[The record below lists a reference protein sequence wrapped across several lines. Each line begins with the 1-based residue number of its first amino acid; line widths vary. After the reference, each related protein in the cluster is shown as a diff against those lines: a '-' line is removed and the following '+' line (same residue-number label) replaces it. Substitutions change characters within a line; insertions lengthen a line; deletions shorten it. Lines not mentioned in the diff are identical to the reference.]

1 MRLSISQADAITFLE
16 LENQESLN
24 PMRTLPAVLFF
35 ISVSAFAQQ
44 PAAPAPKPLD
54 ARCATCHG
62 TDANGGSGP
71 SILQFVRYHTDAE
84 VSAVIAMGRPGTA
97 MPAFQLSIDDLTSVL
112 AELRSLTGTD
122 PSMATGGFTG
132 KRAVRPPRS
141 QTILR
146 GENLG
151 TPATLTLTDGKT
163 LQGALMA
170 QTDFDAQLLTADGK
184 FHLLAREGD
193 KYRDKAIEPKADWQT
208 YHGTDAG
215 NRYSTLKQINTSTV
229 QKLAPVWMLQIPT
242 SPRLEATPI
251 VVDGVMYVTGWN
263 EMYALDSTTGHVI
276 WSYDEPRHEG
286 ILSEA
291 GSGANRGAAV
301 SGDRVFMI
309 TDHAHV
315 VALNRKTGT
324 KLWDVEMGSYKEN
337 YSASG
342 APMIVGDTVVVGVA
356 GGEEGARGFV
366 DAYKVDTGARAWRFY
381 TVPKRGEKG
390 SETWIGNAIEHG
402 CGATWLTGSYDAALD
417 TIYWGVGNPC
427 PDMSGEERKGDN
439 LYTCAV
445 LALSGK
451 TGELKWFYQF
461 TPHDTH
467 DWDATEP
474 MVLAD
479 EMFQGKPRKLLIH
492 GDRNGYF
499 FVLDRTNGQLLSA
512 SPLSTKVTWTTGYGK
527 DGRPI
532 LTNTFESTPDGVALC
547 PAGGGGANW
556 PDVSYNPAT
565 KYFYVRVND
574 SCGVYASSVDPLTGN
589 RWFGRGASSP
599 QSLQAL
605 EALQTDYAGGLFIR
619 AMDIR
624 TGKKVWDYPQPPASN
639 TGVLSTAG
647 GLVFFGDAGGLLAL
661 DANTGKPV
669 WHIDIAQHSSA
680 APMTYM
686 VGGKQYIVLAGTGV
700 LVAYALV
707 E

>member
-1 MRLSISQADAITFLE
+1 
-16 LENQESLN
+16 
-24 PMRTLPAVLFF
+24 MRTLSAILFCLSVLFAP
-35 ISVSAFAQQ
+35 VSSFAQQ
-44 PAAPAPKPLD
+44 PPAATPQIPAPRPLD
-54 ARCATCHG
+54 SRCATCHG
-62 TDANGGSGP
+62 ADATGGSAP

-84 VSAVIAMGRPGTA
+84 VTDVIAKGRAAKG
-97 MPAFQLSIDDLTSVL
+97 MPAFQLSADDLRDVL
-112 AELRSLTGTD
+112 AELRGLTGTD

-132 KRAVRPPRS
+132 KREVRRAASPS
-141 QTILR
+141 VLR
-146 GENLG
+146 GENHG

-170 QTDFDAQLLTADGK
+170 QTDFDAQLLAPDGK
-184 FHLLAREGD
+184 FHLLTREGD
-193 KYRDKAIEPKADWQT
+193 KYRDKPIEPKSDWLT

-215 NRYSTLKQINTSTV
+215 NRYSPLKQINTGTV
-229 QKLAPVWMLQIPT
+229 QKLAPVWMFSIPT
-242 SPRLEATPI
+242 SPRLETTPI
-251 VVDGVMYVTGWN
+251 VVDGIMYVTGWN
-263 EMYALDSTTGHVI
+263 EVYALDSTTGHVV

-291 GSGANRGAAV
+291 GSGANRGVAV

-342 APMIVGDTVVVGVA
+342 APMIVGNTVVGGVG

-366 DAYKVDTGARAWRFY
+366 DAYKVDTGERAWRFY
-381 TVPKRGEKG
+381 TVPRRGEKG
-390 SETWIGNAIEHG
+390 SETWIGNALEHG
-402 CGATWLTGSYDAALD
+402 CGATWLTGSYDPALD
-417 TIYWGVGNPC
+417 LIYWGVGNPC
-427 PDMSGEERKGDN
+427 PDMNGEERKGDN
-439 LYTCAV
+439 LYTASV
-445 LALSGK
+445 VALSGK
-451 TGELKWFYQF
+451 TGELKWYYQF

-467 DWDATEP
+467 DWDSTEP

-479 EMFQGKPRKLLIH
+479 EQFQGKLRKLLIH

-499 FVLDRTNGQLLSA
+499 FVLDRTSGELLSA

-532 LTNTFESTPDGVALC
+532 LTSTFESTPDGVALC

-556 PDVSYNPAT
+556 PDVSYNPGN
-565 KYFYVRVND
+565 KLFYVRVND
-574 SCGVYASSVDPLTGN
+574 SCGVYAASVDPLTRN
-589 RWFGRGASSP
+589 RWFGRGNSSP
-599 QSLQAL
+599 ESLQAL
-605 EALQTDYAGGLFIR
+605 EALESGYPGGLFIR
-619 AMDIR
+619 AMDVR
-624 TGKKVWDYPQPPASN
+624 TGKKVWDYPEPPGSS

-647 GLVFFGDAGGLLAL
+647 GLVFFGTGGGMIAL

-669 WHIDIAQHSSA
+669 WHIDLAQRSSA
-680 APMTYM
+680 APATYM
-686 VGGKQYIVLAGTGV
+686 VGGKQYIVLAETGV
-700 LVAYALV
+700 IVAYALV